1 MVGNFFPRA
10 LSVGDHGNVIPSWN
24 KIIVKKLKQNLSGI
38 KCSRTFSLQNVKK
51 KQSHFLPHSL
61 CNKIMDNNLNWW
73 HVTPNHAT
81 LASILAWA
89 QESQYNISKRVGIY
103 KMIDR
108 QGQFAVRARESRA
121 SNKYLAHL
129 WVVLEAYFFIR
140 KLPTETRG
148 RIQTVEFGLCI
159 ENIYN
164 FIYLFIY
171 FYKNICI
178 KFFM

>member
-51 KQSHFLPHSL
+51 KQSHFFPHSL
-61 CNKIMDNNLNWW
+61 CNKIMENNLNWW

-121 SNKYLAHL
+121 SNKYLAHF
-129 WVVLEAYFFIR
+129 WVVLEAYVFLLESCQPRPVGEFKLWSLVFALRISTIFLFFFI
-140 KLPTETRG
+140 
-148 RIQTVEFGLCI
+148 
-159 ENIYN
+159 
-164 FIYLFIY
+164 

-178 KFFM
+178 NFFM